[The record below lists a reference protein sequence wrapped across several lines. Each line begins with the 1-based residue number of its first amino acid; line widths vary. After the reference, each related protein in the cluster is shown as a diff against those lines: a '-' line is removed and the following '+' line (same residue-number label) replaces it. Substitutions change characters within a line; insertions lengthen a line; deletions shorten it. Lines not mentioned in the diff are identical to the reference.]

1 MIVNRV
7 YQKYLKWQFFIPE
20 GFKCASGIHID
31 LGSGN
36 QIRNPLN
43 YANKFGADYKLP
55 SKQDANSEFFIFDLT
70 KDFPFKNDSIAS
82 FSAFD
87 VIEHIP
93 RWERDPN
100 DGMRFPFLHFMNE
113 VNRCLIPGGV
123 FLAVTP
129 AYPSPAAFQDPT
141 HVNIIT
147 EETIKYF
154 EKLGH
159 ARNLDYEYSG
169 DFKIVHQSWVYS
181 NCVYSSYLQRPNKK
195 ALYFARLILFMLKI
209 YVNIYVRKNN
219 PTHLL
224 WILQKI

>member
-36 QIRNPLN
+36 KIRNPLN
-43 YANKFGADYKLP
+43 FANKFGADYKLP
-55 SKQDANSEFFIFDLT
+55 SKQEANSEFFIFDLT

-100 DGMRFPFLHFMNE
+100 AGMRFPFLYFMNE
-113 VNRCLIPGGV
+113 VNRCLMPGGV

-159 ARNLDYEYSG
+159 ARNLDYDYSG
-169 DFKIVHQSWVYS
+169 NFRIVHQSWVYS

-195 ALYFARLILFMLKI
+195 AFYFAHLILFMLKI
-209 YVNIYVRKNN
+209 YVNIYVRKNS